1 MRQLSAMLKRI
12 DTRHRRNLA
21 VTASFHGIKLPVE
34 GSSEPSTAPE
44 MSEAD
49 VATMNRAR
57 AEAKLRKAQEAAKRH
72 G

>member
-1 MRQLSAMLKRI
+1 MLKRI

-34 GSSEPSTAPE
+34 GGAEPTETPE
-44 MSEAD
+44 MSEAE
-49 VATMNRAR
+49 ASLMSRAK
-57 AEAKLRKAQEAAKRH
+57 AEAKLRKAQEFSKRH